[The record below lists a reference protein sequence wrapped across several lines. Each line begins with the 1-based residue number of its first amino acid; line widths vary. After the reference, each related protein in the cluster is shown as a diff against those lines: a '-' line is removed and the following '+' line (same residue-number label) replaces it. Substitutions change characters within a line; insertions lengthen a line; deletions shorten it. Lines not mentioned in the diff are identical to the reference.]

1 MWLKRVIEDGKF
13 PEPEY
18 PCLSHSDVHP
28 ANLGIRQT
36 TGKTWCFD
44 FDQAGW
50 RDPIFD
56 LAKIYLYD
64 WRTDLFK
71 HRQLAFALSQELNL
85 TEQQFERRLRCS
97 MAIECVW
104 GLAYHLQYKTE
115 NVADRLEFV
124 EKVVWI

>member
-1 MWLKRVIEDGKF
+1 M
-13 PEPEY
+13 
-18 PCLSHSDVHP
+18 
-28 ANLGIRQT
+28 
-36 TGKTWCFD
+36 WCFD

-64 WRTDLFK
+64 WRTGLVK